1 LNKFLILIIILG
13 LLSLSSVTNVTSKE
27 MKPDLSPTRGYIL
40 REVKV
45 NTTFIQTLFKSAL
58 EVEKK
63 LGIPALFQVAQA
75 IQESGWDITPLI
87 IKGVNSYNFYGIK
100 YNGYDGVKESVK
112 TTGSDAAEYQV
123 YKSYEKCFEA
133 HSILLISDF
142 TSKKAIKANPEDPM
156 TYKKA
161 LERYKKDKNLKAY
174 TKNVAIVYAGD
185 DFYALKVLNLIE
197 TLKIK
202 LGVKEIVTAYEQEI
216 KEAEETLSK
225 LGIMTDFRQP
235 VTSERL
241 AVILARLIKVNFK
254 SI

>member
-1 LNKFLILIIILG
+1 
-13 LLSLSSVTNVTSKE
+13 
-27 MKPDLSPTRGYIL
+27 
-40 REVKV
+40 V

-133 HSILLISDF
+133 HSQLLTSDF
-142 TSKKAIKANPEDPM
+142 TSKKAIKANPKDPM

-161 LERYKKDKNLKAY
+161 LERYKKDKNLKTY

-202 LGVKEIVTAYEQEI
+202 LKVGEVEVKEPDEF
-216 KEAEETLSK
+216 SK
-225 LGIMTDFRQP
+225 AWDLGI
-235 VTSERL
+235 RL
-241 AVILARLIKVNFK
+241 ELIKPDGTEDYPTRPINRKELMVILARLIKVNFK

>member
-1 LNKFLILIIILG
+1 
-13 LLSLSSVTNVTSKE
+13 

-45 NTTFIQTLFKSAL
+45 NTTFIQTLYKSSL

-133 HSILLISDF
+133 HSQLLTSDF
-142 TSKKAIKANPEDPM
+142 TSKKAIKANPKDPM

-161 LERYKKDKNLKAY
+161 LERYKKDKNLKTY
-174 TKNVAIVYAGD
+174 TENVAIVYAGD
-185 DFYALKVLNLIE
+185 DFYALNVLNLIE

-235 VTSERL
+235 VTNERL
-241 AVILARLIKVNFK
+241 AVILARLIKINFK

>member
-1 LNKFLILIIILG
+1 
-13 LLSLSSVTNVTSKE
+13 
-27 MKPDLSPTRGYIL
+27 
-40 REVKV
+40 
-45 NTTFIQTLFKSAL
+45 L

-100 YNGYDGVKESVK
+100 YNGYDGVKEFVQ
-112 TTGSDAAEYQV
+112 TTGSDAAQYQV
-123 YKSYEKCFEA
+123 YKSYTKCFEA
-133 HSILLISDF
+133 HSQLLTSDF
-142 TSKKAIKANPEDPM
+142 TSKKAIKANPKDPM

-185 DFYALKVLNLIE
+185 DFYALNVLNLIE

-202 LGVKEIVTAYEQEI
+202 LGVKEMAKEETPYEKEI
-216 KEAEETLSK
+216 KESEETLSK

-241 AVILARLIKVNFK
+241 AVILARLIKINFK